1 MAYYKEIVTKAVIG
15 KGKRTTKEEYS
26 IKPEFKPDTV
36 LGCWITNHEFSGEL
50 ENQNIVINSSFDIN
64 VWYSYD
70 DNKKTGVVS
79 NTYKYKNKMN
89 VNISSN
95 ARLNNETEVIVNAL
109 SDPSVLDVRVEGEDI
124 LFNTTKEMG
133 VEVVGNTK
141 IKVSAEENY
150 DDYEEIMD
158 EEEIDNIIG
167 DIDTSVNENYI
178 EDEKNAIKED

>member
-15 KGKRTTKEEYS
+15 KGKKTTKEEYS
-26 IKPEFKPDTV
+26 IKPENKPDTV
-36 LGCWITNHEFSGEL
+36 LGCWITNHEFKGALLKED
-50 ENQNIVINSSFDIN
+50 IIINGSFDIN

-79 NTYKYKNKMN
+79 NSYNYKNKMN
-89 VNISSN
+89 VNISAN

-109 SDPSVLDVRVEGEDI
+109 SDPSVLDVRIDGDDI
-124 LFNTTKEMG
+124 LFETSKEMG

-141 IKVSAEENY
+141 IKVSAEDGY

-158 EEEIDNIIG
+158 EEEIDNIIN

-178 EDEKNAIKED
+178 ENEKDAIQED